1 MYQNE
6 LPVGFGMALAMDT
19 EAMNKFASLS
29 EEQKQEI
36 IAAAHSVNS
45 KIEMQMLVDS
55 IKSKFQRTICK

>member
-36 IAAAHSVNS
+36 ITAAHSVNS

-55 IKSKFQRTICK
+55 IKSKF

>member
-45 KIEMQMLVDS
+45 KIEMQMLVDN
-55 IKSKFQRTICK
+55 IKSKF

>member
-55 IKSKFQRTICK
+55 IKSKF

>member
-45 KIEMQMLVDS
+45 KTEMQMLVDN
-55 IKSKFQRTICK
+55 IKSKF

>member
-36 IAAAHSVNS
+36 IDAAHSVNS

-55 IKSKFQRTICK
+55 IKSKF

>member
-29 EEQKQEI
+29 EKQKQEI

-55 IKSKFQRTICK
+55 IKSKF